1 MKIIVCG
8 AGQVGYRI
16 TERLCMEG
24 HEVHVVDK
32 DPNLIARINEG
43 LDVNAVEGH
52 AADPSVLEK
61 MGAADV
67 DMLLAFIRED
77 EVNMAVCQVAYSVF
91 GVNQKIARI
100 RNKNYLSNR
109 WHHMFSEKHFPID
122 RVVSPEMHIARN
134 IAMRIQSV
142 GAVEVYP
149 SLDDKVRTISV
160 RVQSDCPLLGVPVK
174 NFSNIIAEY
183 DRDMYVRFL
192 AYVRQGKIH
201 SISSGSILQE
211 GDELYLTL
219 ETDHVPD
226 ILEIFGQSKLDN
238 QRIILLGGGLITEHL
253 VRELLDDDE
262 DMYRISIVEHDAE
275 RAQELVHH
283 FDKVS
288 VINGDVSDQNILKEA
303 GVHKADIVI
312 TLTNHDEA
320 NLLTSLMAKKIG
332 VAWNMALLSSSNFAS
347 LSSDLKIDTMIY
359 PHDITIASILPFLRR
374 GRVRYVHPLR
384 DGAAEIMEIE
394 ALENS
399 YIVGIP
405 LGQISKMPGIVL
417 GLIERGGSIILPKKD
432 TILQTGD
439 KMVVFATSSGVQE
452 LEKMISES

>member
-43 LDVNAVEGH
+43 MDVNAVEGH
-52 AADPSVLEK
+52 AADPAVLER
-61 MGAADV
+61 MGASEV
-67 DMLLAFIRED
+67 DMLVAFTRED

-91 GVNQKIARI
+91 GVSQKIARI

-109 WHHMFSEKHFPID
+109 WRHMFSEKHFPID
-122 RVVSPEMHIARN
+122 RAVSPEMHIARN

-149 SLDDKVRTISV
+149 SLDDKVRTICV
-160 RVQSDCPLLGVPVK
+160 RVKSDCPLLGIPVK
-174 NFSNIIAEY
+174 NFSNIITEY
-183 DRDMYVRFL
+183 DRDMYIRFL
-192 AYVRQGKIH
+192 AYVRHGKIN
-201 SISSGSILQE
+201 SMSPGSILQE
-211 GDELYLTL
+211 GDELYLTV

-226 ILEIFGQSKLDN
+226 ILEIFGQSELDN
-238 QRIILLGGGLITEHL
+238 QRIIILGGGLIAEHL
-253 VRELLDDDE
+253 VQELLDDDE
-262 DMYRISIVEHDAE
+262 DMYRISIVEHNKE
-275 RAQELVHH
+275 RAEELVHH
-283 FDKVS
+283 FDRVS
-288 VINGDVSDQNILKEA
+288 VINGDVSDQDILKEA

-347 LSSDLKIDTMIY
+347 LSDDLQIDTMIY
-359 PHDITIASILPFLRR
+359 PHDLTIASILPYLRR
-374 GRVRYVHPLR
+374 GRVRYVQPLR
-384 DGAAEIMEIE
+384 DGAAEIMDIE
-394 ALENS
+394 VLENS
-399 YIVGIP
+399 YIAGMP
-405 LGQISKMPGIVL
+405 LGQISKMSGVVL
-417 GLIERGGSIILPKKD
+417 GLIERGGHIILPKKD
-432 TILQTGD
+432 TVLQTGD
-439 KMVVFATSSGVQE
+439 KMVVLATREAVAE